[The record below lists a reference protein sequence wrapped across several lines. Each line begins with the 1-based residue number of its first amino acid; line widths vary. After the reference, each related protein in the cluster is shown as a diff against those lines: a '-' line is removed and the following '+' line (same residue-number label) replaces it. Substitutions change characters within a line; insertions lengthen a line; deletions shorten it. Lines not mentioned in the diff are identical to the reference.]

1 MTMRFITALSVRG
14 ACVMVPSLAA
24 GLSGCGYEGID
35 GTVFGA
41 TAEKAGRTPTE
52 SIVDL
57 SQGEIGLALS
67 ILILFGLGFIA
78 GRCWE
83 RVFGGRRDALPR

>member
-1 MTMRFITALSVRG
+1 MHVLLTFLVT
-14 ACVMVPSLAA
+14 
-24 GLSGCGYEGID
+24 GCSYEGID

-41 TAEKAGRTPTE
+41 TAESAGRPPLY
-52 SIVDL
+52 SMVDL
-57 SQGEIGLALS
+57 SQGEVGLAMS

-83 RVFGGRRDALPR
+83 RLFGGGHDALPR